1 MKRKITSL
9 ILISL
14 SLGFLWQALA
24 DNGKDCHTLCWE
36 SFKDCENSAKA
47 RFDGLVQAN
56 AVQNCTRGYHRCLGN
71 CVR

>member
-24 DNGKDCHTLCWE
+24 HNGKDCHELCFE
-36 SFKDCENSAKA
+36 RFVDCENSAKA
-47 RFDGLVQAN
+47 RFDGLVQAR
-56 AVQNCTRGYHRCLGN
+56 AVLNCATGYHRCLGN